1 MALGN
6 SVGPR
11 PDTSVATTGPARTLL
26 GEVRP
31 TATRRKSG
39 LPAELRDTSRTPP
52 RERAEEV
59 YAAALRL
66 FRQKGYHAT
75 SMQDIAA
82 AVGLYKGSL
91 YHYIGSKE
99 DLLVQVFERALGG
112 VLGEVERIAADASLG
127 PSAQLRL
134 LVEAHVEAVAENLD
148 ALTVYLHEFRALAG
162 ESLVRMQAQRERY
175 RELVSAV
182 VERGVRLGE
191 FAAPDVGIAALGLL
205 GMCNWVAQWYRPGG
219 RLSAREIGGYFADL
233 VLDGLRRGQSFEPK
247 TRSPNV
253 SPNAPISEAE

>member
-1 MALGN
+1 MA
-6 SVGPR
+6 VGDGVTPGVNG
-11 PDTSVATTGPARTLL
+11 S
-26 GEVRP
+26 
-31 TATRRKSG
+31 K
-39 LPAELRDTSRTPP
+39 TPP
-52 RERAEEV
+52 RERGEEV
-59 YAAALRL
+59 YIAALRL

-99 DLLVQVFERALGG
+99 DLLVQVFERAMGG
-112 VLGEVERIAADASLG
+112 VLGDVERIVADGSLG

-134 LVEAHVEAVAENLD
+134 VVEAHVQAVAENLD

-162 ESLVRMQAQRERY
+162 ESLARVRAQRERY

-191 FAAPDVGIAALGLL
+191 FATPDVGIAALGLL

-219 RLSAREIGGYFADL
+219 RLSAGEIGGYFADL
-233 VLDGLRRGQSFEPK
+233 VLDGLKRDQSLEPN
-247 TRSPNV
+247 TSSPTV
-253 SPNAPISEAE
+253 SPSARTSAVE